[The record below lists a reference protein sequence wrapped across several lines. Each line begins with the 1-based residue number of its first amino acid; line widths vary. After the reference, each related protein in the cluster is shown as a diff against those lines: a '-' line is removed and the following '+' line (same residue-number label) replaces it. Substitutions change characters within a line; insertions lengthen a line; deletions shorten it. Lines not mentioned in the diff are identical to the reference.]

1 MSPEEKEQLVALL
14 LDARHWCQ
22 GAEARNAEG
31 HDVAYTDAD
40 ASAWDLTGAACHL
53 FGWPR
58 ARELFS
64 QLSRYLHGGDGGAKQ
79 GESEIAGMVALQ
91 SWNDDAETT
100 HAELIAW
107 LQSLPVDGVADDGAA
122 RPADDT
128 VADGIE
134 R

>member
-31 HDVAYTDAD
+31 LDVAYTDAD

-64 QLSRYLHGGDGGAKQ
+64 QLSRYLHGGDGSAKQ
-79 GESEIAGMVALQ
+79 GDSEIAGMVALQ
-91 SWNDDAETT
+91 SWNDDAQTT
-100 HAELIAW
+100 HGELIAR
-107 LQSLPVDGVADDGAA
+107 LQSLPVRAVPGNGAA
-122 RPADDT
+122 LPAGDT
-128 VADGIE
+128 VAEGTE